1 MITHFQ
7 EIFKGVSMKKTS
19 LRNLL
24 LVTLAVSVAKTFRI
38 NEIASRLP
46 INVKTEKSK
55 QKRLLRFLD
64 TSFPLEAVKE
74 VWCIFV
80 LRCLWKKPQNY
91 SFLLVDET
99 ELIDGWKAIVAAI
112 PFRNRAIPVYWLIY
126 RDQEIRDLTYK
137 SHNKIVQDFC
147 LKVYNLSLTASP
159 KKEHRA
165 PVFVFDRGFAR
176 AKYVIDFLK
185 QRNIGFVM
193 RICRNVGI
201 TVAGSSRRLD
211 TLESGSYPK
220 VLYHKTYQIP
230 LNLYVVRNPAF
241 KEPMYLISNVYE
253 GPQIHLCYK
262 RRMQIE
268 HGFRDIKSTFG
279 FGEVVLKKSTHPRIA
294 VLWLI
299 ACFAYGL
306 SFLSYE
312 KAATQWAKP
321 WNTRR
326 KLYAVITVIKRV
338 LTDTWTP
345 EVLLTFLEAC
355 QRRGD
360 TLLGT
365 Y

>member
-1 MITHFQ
+1 
-7 EIFKGVSMKKTS
+7 MKKTS

-24 LVTLAVSVAKTFRI
+24 LVTLAVTVAKTFRI

-64 TSFPLEAVKE
+64 TPFPLEAVKE

-126 RDQEIRDLTYK
+126 RDQDIRDLTYK

-159 KKEHRA
+159 KKAQRA

-211 TLESGSYPK
+211 TLESGSYPNM
-220 VLYHKTYQIP
+220 LYHKTYQIP
-230 LNLYVVRNPAF
+230 LNLYVVRKPRLQRTDVSHLKRLRGTSNTPLLQTQNADRTRL
-241 KEPMYLISNVYE
+241 PGHQVYLRI
-253 GPQIHLCYK
+253 
-262 RRMQIE
+262 RRNR
-268 HGFRDIKSTFG
+268 F
-279 FGEVVLKKSTHPRIA
+279 
-294 VLWLI
+294 
-299 ACFAYGL
+299 
-306 SFLSYE
+306 E
-312 KAATQWAKP
+312 K
-321 WNTRR
+321 
-326 KLYAVITVIKRV
+326 I
-338 LTDTWTP
+338 
-345 EVLLTFLEAC
+345 
-355 QRRGD
+355 D
-360 TLLGT
+360 TLPHRSLMADCLFRLWT
-365 Y
+365 VVSLL